1 MFRFSD
7 FLLDESGFELKRG
20 ETAVRVERRV
30 FDLIVYL
37 IRNRGRAVTKEE
49 LVEQVWKQRCVGE
62 SVIARCVSSARKVV
76 GDPEAI
82 RNIYG
87 RGYRWVVHVDETPP
101 VNETKAA
108 SGLAV
113 KAVEAPPVL
122 EDGRP
127 RDPFFGREHELA
139 LASAAIDDCRRG
151 AGRVVLL
158 SGEAGIGKS
167 RLALEMAS
175 MARDRGVV
183 VGWGHAFDDGKTA
196 YLPWWQAFRDL
207 RESRRVPPCADALL
221 KFLEPGALEVPG
233 TPSGINRLRFFD
245 GLRTLLRDVAAL
257 APLAIV
263 IDDLHHTDMPS
274 LRLFEWLSEHVR
286 ESPMLLIG
294 TYRDAELANDPARA
308 AGIVR
313 TIRSVVPLTIEV
325 RGLSTDEAARLLS
338 QRMGRL
344 CEPAIAET
352 ARGVTGGNPF
362 FLMQIAPFLPA
373 EAGDTVDL
381 ARMLPPRVRDAI
393 IRQLDAVPAPC
404 RTLLD
409 AAAVVGFRFDLRV
422 LTEAAG
428 LPLPTV
434 SALLETAVQAGLL
447 ERLAPDANRFE
458 FKHELVRQVLYEDL
472 AVSERRKLHL
482 KVGRALE
489 HAPSIDRDARAS
501 ELARHFC
508 QASTDGDAN
517 QALHYAS
524 EAAAVAL
531 RQFAWESAVEFLELA
546 LLALERSSAAR
557 EDTFCSLLIDLAT
570 AQFRAGS
577 RALASETFAR
587 AGELAKKIGDDD
599 ALIRIAVAFSAGIH
613 GMELSFDTALVP
625 LLETALR
632 IENADTRSKALLHA
646 RLALALFWTDDHER
660 RLSHARSARALSE
673 RLEDDDE
680 VLAYVK
686 AAELSCLERP
696 GSLEER
702 LRNSAETI
710 ELTRRTGAYELCS
723 LAHIMRLITC
733 GEAGDFEGARRH
745 ALELEDLA
753 RRTREP
759 FLGYVASSYKVVLTQ
774 IGGDLGALERLVE
787 ETLRAA
793 DAMGRTSARIS
804 GMNTLVWIRIQQ
816 GRAAEVIDVARE
828 CAAVAERAMPST
840 KLLHALALAKAG
852 DRPEALRV
860 LGDMAAVE
868 SALRRDPTWL
878 AAVALLAEL
887 SFCLPEAA
895 PPAELYD
902 HLLPFRERFV
912 PWGGTSAFFLGSV
925 ERYLGL
931 VAAARGSYDIAL
943 DHFAIA
949 IRENT
954 RIGAELAATH
964 ARAERAT
971 VLERMRSTKR
981 SAEAAKLRA
990 AALATANARGFG
1002 LLVRELSQH

>member
-1 MFRFSD
+1 MFQFLD

-20 ETAVRVERRV
+20 ETAIRVERRV

-37 IRNRGRAVTKEE
+37 IKNRERAVTKEE

-76 GDPEAI
+76 SDPEAI
-82 RNIYG
+82 RTIYG
-87 RGYRWVVHVDETPP
+87 RGYRWVAHVDETRAA
-101 VNETKAA
+101 NEVRTV
-108 SGLAV
+108 SGPAL
-113 KAVEAPPVL
+113 KAVEEP
-122 EDGRP
+122 RP
-127 RDPFFGREHELA
+127 EPFFGREHELA
-139 LASAAIDDCRRG
+139 LASTAIDDCRTG

-167 RLALEMAS
+167 RLALEITS

-183 VGWGHAFDDGKTA
+183 VGWGHAFDDGNTA

-207 RESRRVPPCADALL
+207 RESRRVPPSADALL

-233 TPSGINRLRFFD
+233 TPNGINRLRFFD
-245 GLRTLLRDVAAL
+245 GLRTLLRDAATL
-257 APLAIV
+257 APLAVV

-286 ESPMLLIG
+286 ESPILLIG
-294 TYRDAELANDPARA
+294 TYRDAELANDPARSA
-308 AGIVR
+308 CIVK
-313 TIRSVVPLTIEV
+313 TIRSVVPLTIEL
-325 RGLSTDEAARLLS
+325 RGLGRDEAARLLS
-338 QRMGRL
+338 QRMERP
-344 CEPAIAET
+344 CEAAIAET
-352 ARGVTGGNPF
+352 ARGMTGGNPF
-362 FLMQIAPFLPA
+362 FLMQIAPFLPT
-373 EAGDTVDL
+373 EVGDTADL
-381 ARMLPPRVRDAI
+381 AQRLPPRVRDAI

-404 RTLLD
+404 RALLE
-409 AAAVVGFRFDLRV
+409 AAAVVGFRFELRL
-422 LTEAAG
+422 LTEAAD

-434 SALLETAVQAGLL
+434 SALLETAVHAGLL
-447 ERLAPDANRFE
+447 QKLTLDPNRFA

-472 AVSERRKLHL
+472 AVSERRQLHL

-489 HAPSIDRDARAS
+489 RGPSIDRDARAS

-531 RQFAWESAVEFLELA
+531 RHFAWESAVEFLEMA

-577 RALASETFAR
+577 RSLASETFAR
-587 AGELAKKIGDDD
+587 AGELAKKLGDDD
-599 ALIRIAVAFSAGIH
+599 ALVRIAVAFSAGIH
-613 GMELSFDTALVP
+613 GIELSFDTALVP
-625 LLETALR
+625 LLEAALR
-632 IENADTRSKALLHA
+632 IEGADIRSQALLHA

-660 RLSHARSARALSE
+660 RLGHARSARALFE
-673 RLEDDDE
+673 PLEGDDE

-702 LRNSAETI
+702 LRSSAETI
-710 ELTRRTGAYELCS
+710 ELTRRAGAYELCS
-723 LAHIMRLITC
+723 LAHIMRLIAC
-733 GEAGDFEGARRH
+733 GEAGDFESARRH

-759 FLGYVASSYKVVLTQ
+759 FLSYVASKYKVVLTQ
-774 IGGDLGALERLVE
+774 IGGDLAALERLVE

-793 DAMGRTSARIS
+793 DAMGRASSRIS

-828 CAAVAERAMPST
+828 CAAVAERAMPAT
-840 KLLHALALAKAG
+840 KLLHALALAKAS
-852 DRPEALRV
+852 DRAEAQRV
-860 LGDMAAVE
+860 LGDMSALH

-887 SFCLPEAA
+887 SFCLPEATP
-895 PPAELYD
+895 PPALYD

-931 VAAARGSYDIAL
+931 LAAASGSFDVAL
-943 DHFAIA
+943 DHFEIA

-964 ARAERAT
+964 SRVECAT
-971 VLERMRSTKR
+971 VLHRLGGTKR
-981 SAEAAKLRA
+981 SAEAAKLRV
-990 AALATANARGFG
+990 AALSTANARGFG
-1002 LLVRELSQH
+1002 LLVRELS